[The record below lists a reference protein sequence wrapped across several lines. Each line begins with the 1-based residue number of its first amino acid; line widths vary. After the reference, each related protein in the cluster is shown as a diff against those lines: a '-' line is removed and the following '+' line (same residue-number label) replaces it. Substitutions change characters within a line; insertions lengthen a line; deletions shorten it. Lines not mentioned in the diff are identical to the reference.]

1 MAFFVYVRHIF
12 AIYNKKNSNQPIF
25 IVYSSYCISNTACRF
40 VVSLPLVRR
49 IATAGSS
56 YRYRWFVALLSL
68 VRRSPPEG
76 HIEASRLPFLP
87 ILRTGYLYD
96 RKLLAANTRFSEG
109 GLSVFLVIVCQEAY
123 FRRQRR

>member
-1 MAFFVYVRHIF
+1 MSGTFSQYI
-12 AIYNKKNSNQPIF
+12 IKKNSNQPIF

-56 YRYRWFVALLSL
+56 YCYRWFVVSLPL
-68 VRRSPPEG
+68 VRRSPPEC

-109 GLSVFLVIVCQEAY
+109 GLSVFFGDCMSGGL
-123 FRRQRR
+123 F

>member
-1 MAFFVYVRHIF
+1 MSGTFSQYI
-12 AIYNKKNSNQPIF
+12 IKKTLINQF
-25 IVYSSYCISNTACRF
+25 SLFTHRIVFQIQ
-40 VVSLPLVRR
+40 P
-49 IATAGSS
+49 AGLS

-109 GLSVFLVIVCQEAY
+109 GLSVFLVIVCQEVY